1 MNTDVTTIRETNERM
16 KTKESERVRRDLAAT
31 GRLALWWSV
40 GGGLLLGGFAVAAM
54 TLAGRLSGS
63 GLFLTSGSLFL
74 VGALLG
80 YVHGAVL
87 GYFGRPEGESPRG
100 AARSLMKAGLYAIP
114 ALAVAWVVAG
124 WIAMTVVGLYVDE
137 LPVYAIVGLAWVAGA
152 ATVGFA
158 GWRGIEALRRAY
170 ARWPGRRAGTLL
182 VGATYAALLVT
193 FLADRPELWG
203 LDLRVTGLGAVLLAT
218 GLTLW
223 VAGPLITGALRL
235 LRDLPSPRPSLGFAG
250 DWKVNLLLG
259 AFVGGAL
266 ALLALP
272 FHQPPLAVP
281 AMGAGVGAVGG
292 VLQAVGQALVDE
304 VLLRLVLMT
313 GVVGVLLRWHS
324 LHREEAALIGVIGVV
339 ILQVILYLPGL
350 AGMGFPSTI
359 AGLGYAAVNVAVPAA
374 AFGALYWLRGFGTAL
389 VADATALGAL
399 ALLL

>member
-1 MNTDVTTIRETNERM
+1 MNTDVTMIRKREEN
-16 KTKESERVRRDLAAT
+16 ERVRRGLGAT
-31 GRLALWWSV
+31 GRLALWWAV
-40 GGGLLLGGFAVAAM
+40 GGGILLGGFAVAAM

-63 GLFLTSGSLFL
+63 GLFLTVGSLFL

-80 YVHGAVL
+80 YVHGAAL
-87 GYFGRPEGESPRG
+87 GFLGRPEAESTRA

-124 WIAMTVVGLYVDE
+124 WIGMTVVGLYVEE
-137 LPVYAIVGLAWVAGA
+137 LPVYVIVGLAWIAGA
-152 ATVGFA
+152 AVVGIA
-158 GWRGIEALRRAY
+158 GWRGVEALRRAY
-170 ARWPGRRAGTLL
+170 ARWAERRAGTLL
-182 VGATYAALLVT
+182 VAATYAALLVT

-203 LDLRVTGLGAVLLAT
+203 LDLTVTGTGAVLLAT
-218 GLTLW
+218 GVTLW
-223 VAGPLITGALRL
+223 VAGPLITMALRL
-235 LRDLPSPRPSLGFAG
+235 LRNLPSPRPSLGFAG
-250 DWKVNLLLG
+250 DWRVSVLLG
-259 AFVGGAL
+259 ALVGGAL

-272 FHQPPLAVP
+272 FHQAPLGVP
-281 AMGAGVGAVGG
+281 AMGAGAGAVGG

-313 GVVGVLLRWHS
+313 AVVGLLLRWHS
-324 LHREEAALIGVIGVV
+324 LHREEAALAGIAGVV

-350 AGMGFPSTI
+350 AGLGFPSTI

-374 AFGALYWLRGFGTAL
+374 AFGALYWLRGLGTAL